1 MNLRFLFRVAPVSLA
16 LLGMAGCSET
26 PVESSGS
33 PAADP
38 AVTLQFDP
46 ANGNIPYPND
56 LYGFDHDGT
65 LSVPGEADW
74 SSFSEL
80 NSPDS
85 FWHFYGTQKG
95 WGARM
100 PIIIQFVSHAG
111 EVVNEPVVDETSLE
125 QGILIY
131 RETPEGLVPQQWGK
145 DFKAS
150 LGQLGELKIE
160 PVGSFAQKTRYLVVL
175 TRDLKD
181 KSGQSVQLPE
191 DYKLLLGSNDTLGKH
206 LKKVIKQLSKAGI
219 HKKSI
224 VFAADFTTV

>member
-1 MNLRFLFRVAPVSLA
+1 MKYGSLLRAVPFSLA
-16 LLGMAGCSET
+16 LLGVMGCDKT
-26 PVESSGS
+26 PVAIGGIEQKS
-33 PAADP
+33 

-74 SSFSEL
+74 SSYSEL

-100 PIIIQFVSHAG
+100 PMIIQFVSMAG
-111 EVVNEPVVDETSLE
+111 EMVDEPVVDESTLQRSVLVFKESGQGLE
-125 QGILIY
+125 
-131 RETPEGLVPQQWGK
+131 PQEWGR
-145 DFKAS
+145 DYKAS

-160 PVGSFAQKTRYLVVL
+160 PLESFAEKTRYLVVL

-181 KSGQSVQLPE
+181 VSGQSIESPE
-191 DYKLLLGSNDTLGKH
+191 GYRLLLSSHDSLGKH
-206 LKKVIKQLSKAGI
+206 LNKVVKQLGRVGVRKNT
-219 HKKSI
+219 I